1 MRNSFSEFLR
11 RDSREALGST
21 SGAFVELLDRMFR
34 CFSSSRKGVRQYE
47 ALPARFSNSGFPSRE
62 LKCNSS
68 LNTKLM
74 SAECGF
80 LQPRP
85 LSRFATL
92 MQIRNPCRLNHG
104 PSQPVSLQF
113 SREFSLII
121 SLLHR
126 AFTYPGFATTPPTSF
141 NFCPLLNFLFF

>member
-1 MRNSFSEFLR
+1 MYSRNSFSEVCIILR
-11 RDSREALGST
+11 RDSEQALLST
-21 SGAFVELLDRMFR
+21 PGAFVDGRWRMFH
-34 CFSSSRKGVRQYE
+34 CFSSSRKAVRQYE

-121 SLLHR
+121 SLPHR
-126 AFTYPGFATTPPTSF
+126 AFTYPGLSLGP
-141 NFCPLLNFLFF
+141 FL